1 MAGER
6 VAWDYQESQRAWRS
20 YRAGGLRWLAAA
32 VSCAV
37 LVIGGAQLVLAR
49 SQQLL
54 DEGAATTATV
64 RSADAQSVTFD
75 YDAGGRSYTETLDV
89 VSGRQYATGE
99 QMEVRYHRADP
110 ATVRLLDEPRRIPGV
125 GPALVVLTLVGL
137 AAVPT
142 GIGVTLRALAW
153 RRAMRRE
160 PWSLA
165 RLRVRGAELV
175 LQPSDSDSASA
186 SDSGSGSGR
195 VIRARMLATSRWRT
209 KAVQGMDGREL
220 WILPVGT
227 RTLVLTADGAGTL
240 YGLRRT
246 RPRP

>member
-125 GPALVVLTLVGL
+125 GPALVVLTLVGV
-137 AAVPT
+137 AAAPT

-165 RLRVRGAELV
+165 RLRVRGADLV
-175 LQPSDSDSASA
+175 LQPSDSAGDSASG
-186 SDSGSGSGR
+186 SGSGSGR

-209 KAVQGMDGREL
+209 KAVQAMDGREL